1 MSVPRPNKPINPGRL
16 DAPSPSSRSHSWT
29 KYGAPGGAG
38 SFKDEE
44 AEVEVTIDD
53 ITVIQSEPEDAT
65 SKYQVR
71 ASAAHIDYQDEYVPT
86 PVFEVE
92 KQWTVVRNI
101 DGRTYTR
108 TDDAVF
114 VEIKPEVEPL

>member
-1 MSVPRPNKPINPGRL
+1 MPRPNKPIDPGRL
-16 DAPSPSSRSHSWT
+16 DAVAPSSRSHSWT

-38 SFKDEE
+38 SFAEE
-44 AEVEVTIDD
+44 ETDVEVTIDD
-53 ITVIQSEPEDAT
+53 ITVVESEPEGAT

-71 ASAAHIDYQDEYVPT
+71 ASSAHIDYEDEYVPT

-114 VEIKPEVEPL
+114 VEIKPEVDPL